1 MFVYKR
7 FSAAPEKS
15 KIQTVTNEFLR
26 RLKNRSLKEEI
37 IEDVL
42 KDFVCDLRREGFPAF
57 WIRNCLD
64 AATRGYTKMISN
76 QVKGISPINRP
87 EHLGKKGRLVK
98 TLTGKSSWFKP
109 KKKEAEAA
117 AVFQSRGRRPK
128 KSPLSEEA
136 ETSTSTTQQAP
147 ETVLFIPFT
156 LNCDLR
162 KILQKTEDDLCK
174 NSFRRVKFV
183 ETLGQKLNQQL
194 ANTAPWKNQPCGRSE
209 CPPCKTKP
217 GSCRRRN
224 CTHTVKCEDCNFLYR
239 GETHRTFYD
248 RSMEH
253 HEDLKKFKEENPLV
267 KHTMIHHQGITP
279 SFTFEVNK
287 AYKTS
292 LSRQIGEAIMINSTD
307 QSKLMNSKSEFGMNA
322 VPRVVIEDPRST
334 FSSSTSEASPEA
346 PNFSEIFRKQQPLQ
360 RSQKLQDGN
369 SKRKRTRVETLEV
382 VPAGDLRNFFLQ
394 PTSANLS
401 LLDGPRSQG
410 NVCRRPAP
418 IDVIRRPNTEI
429 IEARRPLTP
438 DLRQTSSQ
446 ANR

>member
-1 MFVYKR
+1 
-7 FSAAPEKS
+7 
-15 KIQTVTNEFLR
+15 
-26 RLKNRSLKEEI
+26 
-37 IEDVL
+37 
-42 KDFVCDLRREGFPAF
+42 
-57 WIRNCLD
+57 
-64 AATRGYTKMISN
+64 
-76 QVKGISPINRP
+76 
-87 EHLGKKGRLVK
+87 
-98 TLTGKSSWFKP
+98 
-109 KKKEAEAA
+109 
-117 AVFQSRGRRPK
+117 
-128 KSPLSEEA
+128 
-136 ETSTSTTQQAP
+136 
-147 ETVLFIPFT
+147 
-156 LNCDLR
+156 
-162 KILQKTEDDLCK
+162 
-174 NSFRRVKFV
+174 
-183 ETLGQKLNQQL
+183 
-194 ANTAPWKNQPCGRSE
+194 
-209 CPPCKTKP
+209 
-217 GSCRRRN
+217 
-224 CTHTVKCEDCNFLYR
+224 
-239 GETHRTFYD
+239 
-248 RSMEH
+248 
-253 HEDLKKFKEENPLV
+253 
-267 KHTMIHHQGITP
+267 
-279 SFTFEVNK
+279 
-287 AYKTS
+287 
-292 LSRQIGEAIMINSTD
+292 MINSTY